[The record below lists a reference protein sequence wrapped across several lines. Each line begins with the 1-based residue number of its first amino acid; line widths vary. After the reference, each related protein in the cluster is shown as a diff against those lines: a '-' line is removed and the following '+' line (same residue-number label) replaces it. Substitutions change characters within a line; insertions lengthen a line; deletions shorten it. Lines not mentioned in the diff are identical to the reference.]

1 MCCLPNKFPLPIFL
15 LINKCDKVNLEK
27 PEKAFQ
33 EKEKL
38 DQYILENQFFN
49 ANYLSNEKI
58 ENNEMISDS
67 MKPFMEMVKV
77 ILSFKDLKDKF
88 VNIATNGKGIKGSKE
103 NEDGTVL
110 IMNKDKEKKCI
121 IY

>member
-1 MCCLPNKFPLPIFL
+1 MIIYYTLCVFL
-15 LINKCDKVNLEK
+15 L
-27 PEKAFQ
+27 
-33 EKEKL
+33 
-38 DQYILENQFFN
+38 
-49 ANYLSNEKI
+49 
-58 ENNEMISDS
+58 
-67 MKPFMEMVKV
+67 KPFTEMVKV

-88 VNIATNGKGIKGSKE
+88 VNIATNGKGTKGSKE

>member
-67 MKPFMEMVKV
+67 MKPFTEMVKV

-88 VNIATNGKGIKGSKE
+88 VNIATNGKGTKGSKE

-110 IMNKDKEKKCI
+110 IMNKGKEKKCI